1 VIEIEVRALPPLDD
15 IDPRGDRVTVPLAPG
30 VPIFV
35 GAARRRAGV
44 AAVVVMDGR
53 PHLITCGHVFD
64 GGAGAWPRRPDADVG
79 SGRPD
84 ADVGSGRPDADVGS
98 GRPDAD
104 VGSGRPDASVYAA
117 EIGGPVIATLT
128 RSYLEEAPRLD
139 AAVCELTPEGIL
151 LLEASKGAKTWFPT
165 FRTPAEGDA
174 DELAIFWPTHET
186 AGAPFAMKP
195 SSWDAS
201 TQVLFP
207 GGPHTGFIKLPF
219 TAKEGDSGSVL
230 SMGGAYYA
238 LCSGQVGT
246 TFFTPIAAVLSRLK
260 KEYGKVELWQ
270 P

>member
-1 VIEIEVRALPPLDD
+1 MIEIEVLAVPLLDD
-15 IDPRGDRVTVPLAPG
+15 IDLRGDRVTAPLAPG

-44 AAVVVMDGR
+44 AAVVVMGGR
-53 PHLITCGHVFD
+53 PHLITCAHVFD
-64 GGAGAWPRRPDADVG
+64 GGAGAWSGRSDTGFELGRPDTSVG
-79 SGRPD
+79 SGR
-84 ADVGSGRPDADVGS
+84 A
-98 GRPDAD
+98 
-104 VGSGRPDASVYAA
+104 DASVYAA

-128 RSYLEEAPRLD
+128 RSYLSDAPRLD
-139 AAVCELTPEGIL
+139 AAVCELTAEGVL
-151 LLEASKGAKTWFPT
+151 LLEASKGAKTWFPSY
-165 FRTPAEGDA
+165 RTPAAGDA
-174 DELAIFWPTHET
+174 DELAIFWPTHQS
-186 AGAPFAMKP
+186 AGDPFAMKP

-207 GGPHTGFIKLPF
+207 EGPHTGFIKLPF

-246 TFFTPIAAVLSRLK
+246 TFFTPIASVLKRLQ
-260 KEYGKVELWQ
+260 KENGKVELWQ

>member
-1 VIEIEVRALPPLDD
+1 MPLLDD
-15 IDPRGDRVTVPLAPG
+15 IDLRGDRVTAPLAPG

-44 AAVVVMDGR
+44 AAVVVMGGR
-53 PHLITCGHVFD
+53 PHLITCAHVFD
-64 GGAGAWPRRPDADVG
+64 GGGRAF
-79 SGRPD
+79 SGRQD
-84 ADVGSGRPDADVGS
+84 TG
-98 GRPDAD
+98 

-117 EIGGPVIATLT
+117 ESGGPVIATLT
-128 RSYLEEAPRLD
+128 RSYLGDAPRLD

-151 LLEASKGAKTWFPT
+151 LLEASKGAKTWFT
-165 FRTPAEGDA
+165 SYRTPAAGDA
-174 DELAIFWPTHET
+174 DEQAIFWPTHQA

-207 GGPHTGFIKLPF
+207 EGPHTGFIKLPF

-230 SMGGAYYA
+230 AMGGAYYA

-246 TFFTPIAAVLSRLK
+246 TFFTPIASVLNRLQ
-260 KEYGKVELWQ
+260 KENGKVELWQ

>member
-1 VIEIEVRALPPLDD
+1 M
-15 IDPRGDRVTVPLAPG
+15 G
-30 VPIFV
+30 
-35 GAARRRAGV
+35 
-44 AAVVVMDGR
+44 GR

-64 GGAGAWPRRPDADVG
+64 SGGGAWPERRDAD
-79 SGRPD
+79 S
-84 ADVGSGRPDADVGS
+84 
-98 GRPDAD
+98 
-104 VGSGRPDASVYAA
+104 GSGRPDASVYVA
-117 EIGGPVIATLT
+117 EVGGPVIATLT
-128 RSYLEEAPRLD
+128 RSYLNEAPRLD

-151 LLEASKGAKTWFPT
+151 LLEASKGAKTWFAT
-165 FRTPAEGDA
+165 FRTPAAGDA
-174 DELAIFWPTHET
+174 DELAVFWPTHEA

-230 SMGGAYYA
+230 SIGGAYYA

-246 TFFTPIAAVLSRLK
+246 TFFTPIASVMSRLK
-260 KEYGKVELWQ
+260 KENGKVELWQ